1 MNLTFALALIVI
13 VGVHARGI
21 KSKGFGGYVKHYFE
35 PYAVLFPL
43 KLIEEI
49 VKPFTLAL
57 RLFGNIFAG
66 GLMLAII
73 GLIPVPVN
81 WPLQIVWKLF
91 DMGDR
96 RPSRR
101 SSSPC

>member
-1 MNLTFALALIVI
+1 MTFALALIVI
-13 VGVHARGI
+13 VGVHVRGI
-21 KSKGFGGYVKHYFE
+21 RAKGLKGYVGHYFQ

-66 GLMLAII
+66 GLMLSII
-73 GLIPVPVN
+73 GLIPVWGN
-81 WPLQIVWKLF
+81 WPLQSSGSSSTWPSASS
-91 DMGDR
+91 
-96 RPSRR
+96 RP